1 MGAQLAVGR
10 SIRSEKVGQGLSRCY
25 GHSASMIMIYL
36 YVTDEHTDRLF
47 LPTNEISMS
56 RFVLFSETLS
66 G

>member
-1 MGAQLAVGR
+1 
-10 SIRSEKVGQGLSRCY
+10 
-25 GHSASMIMIYL
+25 MIMIYL